1 MTLNGDYQPMGRIEL
16 LERETTHTIIGA
28 FFEVYSTL
36 GFGFL
41 EHVYALAL
49 ERELVDRG
57 KRVTRET
64 SIPISYKGKLLTT
77 QRADMVVDEGVVVEI
92 KSTEV
97 LPPMA
102 QRQVVNYLK
111 ATSLEV
117 ALLLHFGAKP
127 KFYRMVHSNK

>member
-1 MTLNGDYQPMGRIEL
+1 MEKIEL
-16 LERETTHTIIGA
+16 LERETTHAIIGA

-41 EHVYALAL
+41 EHVYARAM

-57 KRVTRET
+57 KRVSRET
-64 SIPISYKGKLLTT
+64 SVPVFYKGRLLTR
-77 QRADMVVDEGVVVEI
+77 QRTDVIVEERVVVEI

-102 QRQVVNYLK
+102 KRQVVNYLK

-117 ALLLHFGAKP
+117 ALLLHFGPEP
-127 KFYRMVHSNK
+127 KFYRMVQSRK

>member
-1 MTLNGDYQPMGRIEL
+1 MRNIEL
-16 LERETTHTIIGA
+16 LERETTHAVIGA

-49 ERELVDRG
+49 ERELSDRG
-57 KRVTRET
+57 NRARRET
-64 SIPISYKGKLLTT
+64 SIPIFYKGRLLTR
-77 QRADMVVDEGVVVEI
+77 QRVDVVVDEKVVVEI
-92 KSTEV
+92 KSSEV

-117 ALLLHFGAKP
+117 ALLLHFGP
-127 KFYRMVHSNK
+127 EPRFYRMVHSNK